1 MSTRKKTR
9 RCYYTTYS
17 YFAGYYDLDLLFD
30 DEYDVIW
37 ETFVDNINYRRAQV
51 YARQIER
58 GIMTALIRKYID
70 KDYSPVADESNMCNL
85 YSITQ
90 FVAMYNND
98 PELAEMMAKL
108 ETGEVYPMEI
118 NEWLCV
124 ID

>member
-1 MSTRKKTR
+1 
-9 RCYYTTYS
+9 
-17 YFAGYYDLDLLFD
+17 
-30 DEYDVIW
+30 
-37 ETFVDNINYRRAQV
+37 
-51 YARQIER
+51 
-58 GIMTALIRKYID
+58 MTALIRKYID